1 MKGSYGQVTSETA
14 GRARRPGRALIAVL
28 LCFFGFGLV
37 VPLHTRAEI
46 IVRLE
51 VTGEKVPVRLE
62 PNDRSPI
69 VETLAR
75 GAVLRLA
82 SAMKFRTNWFYVS
95 FLSSR
100 SGRTLAG
107 YVMDAFVRKL
117 NSSLRVI
124 DLTPAEPEIAD
135 PREFDLTGVPL
146 PEIEWGKPE
155 AGILKAEGRPL
166 SRESSGD
173 MEFLRYQ
180 RPFLGKKCLLTY
192 VLINRKLA
200 SVRVCLLERYANK
213 DRYIADYNRLREFL
227 NGKVGDP
234 RYTNVV
240 WKDRAYAERGENLG
254 TAVTSGSLSLSSEW
268 AFRGMGLRLSLTGEN
283 SEVLFAAEI
292 NDLRA
297 KDPSSF

>member
-1 MKGSYGQVTSETA
+1 MKGFHGQGTGEPS
-14 GRARRPGRALIAVL
+14 GRAYRSGFAAAALVIGL
-28 LCFFGFGLV
+28 LGFTLLLPPRGQ
-37 VPLHTRAEI
+37 AEI
-46 IVRLE
+46 VVRLE
-51 VTGEKVPVRLE
+51 VTVDKVPVHLE
-62 PNDRSPI
+62 PNGRSPV

-75 GAVLRLA
+75 GAVLKLA
-82 SAMKFRTNWFYVS
+82 SSMKFRTNWFYVS

-107 YVMDAFVRKL
+107 YVIDTFVRKL

-124 DLTPAEPEIAD
+124 NLTPAEPEIAD
-135 PREFDLTGVPL
+135 PKEFDLTGVPL

-155 AGILKAEGRPL
+155 EGILRAEGRPI
-166 SRESSGD
+166 SRELTGD

-180 RPFLGKKCLLTY
+180 RQFLGKKCLLTY
-192 VLINRKLA
+192 VLIDRKLA

-227 NGKVGDP
+227 NGKVGEP

-240 WKDRAYAERGENLG
+240 WKDRAYAERGDNLG

-268 AFRGMGLRLSLTGEN
+268 AFRGTGLRLSLTGEN